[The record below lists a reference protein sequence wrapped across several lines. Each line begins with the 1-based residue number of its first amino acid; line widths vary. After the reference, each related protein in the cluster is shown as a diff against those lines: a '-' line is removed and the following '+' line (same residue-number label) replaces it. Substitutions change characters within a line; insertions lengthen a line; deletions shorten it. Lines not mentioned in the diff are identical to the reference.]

1 MLRRR
6 ARINMDKIQ
15 RFLVIYSAV
24 VTVAFAAS
32 AVTRLH
38 ARLSSGDDEITVH
51 RINVTE
57 PDGTLRMVISNR
69 ASLPGVIVKGKETPP
84 ADRPQAGMIFYND
97 EASEIG
103 GLIFGGR
110 KDESG
115 KVHDAGGS
123 LSFDRYEANQIVQLM
138 GVDDSENRIAGLIV
152 SDSVPGTDSRRR
164 IWIGR
169 GDDGDATLALLDG
182 NGRKRFSM
190 TVAADGKTAITVL
203 DENGKVVRDLL
214 AAR

>member
-1 MLRRR
+1 
-6 ARINMDKIQ
+6 MDKAQ

-24 VTVAFAAS
+24 VTFAFAAS

-38 ARLSSGDDEITVH
+38 VKPWPVDELTVH
-51 RINVTE
+51 RINVIE

-69 ASLPGVIVKGKETPP
+69 ASLPGVIVKGKVTPP
-84 ADRPQAGMIFYND
+84 SDRPQAGVIFYND

-110 KDESG
+110 KDKNG
-115 KVHDAGGS
+115 KVLDSGGS

-138 GVDDSENRIAGLIV
+138 GVDDSENKIAGLIV
-152 SDSVPGTDSRRR
+152 SDSASGTDSRRR

-169 GDDGDATLALLDG
+169 GDNGDATLALLDG
-182 NGRKRFSM
+182 IGRKRLSM
-190 TVAADGKTAITVL
+190 TVAADGKTAISVL
-203 DENGKVVRDLL
+203 DENGKTINDLL
-214 AAR
+214 ATK